1 MLRPFLILL
10 LATFTLT
17 GCAPFDGRGEWVPI
31 PQEAKRPC
39 PDPKSDPFPTSGSH
53 NEVEAWA
60 VRWGLK
66 YRACMDGKADLVD
79 AVNRREREDE

>member
-1 MLRPFLILL
+1 
-10 LATFTLT
+10 
-17 GCAPFDGRGEWVPI
+17 
-31 PQEAKRPC
+31 
-39 PDPKSDPFPTSGSH
+39 
-53 NEVEAWA
+53 VEAWA